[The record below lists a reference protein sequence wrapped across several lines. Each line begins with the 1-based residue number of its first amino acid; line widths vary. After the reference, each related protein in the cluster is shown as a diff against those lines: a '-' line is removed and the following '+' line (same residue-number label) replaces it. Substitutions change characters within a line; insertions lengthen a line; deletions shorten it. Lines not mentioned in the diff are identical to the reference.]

1 MWLYKGS
8 AVAIG
13 VSDRVKWARLAKAQ
27 PAEAQDAYHVAEA
40 AISHFLQELTMNDA
54 LTTDEFEA
62 LAEIGRGIKT
72 KKVSPCVAK
81 HAKHLF
87 GLKYIAY
94 ARNGRVTITD
104 KGRQALFVKFCID
117 GLRDIAADPLAMLN
131 SEVHAFLEKKGHI
144 CPRAEGGF
152 EVTQKGL
159 ESLADIDNI
168 R

>member
-1 MWLYKGS
+1 
-8 AVAIG
+8 
-13 VSDRVKWARLAKAQ
+13 
-27 PAEAQDAYHVAEA
+27 
-40 AISHFLQELTMNDA
+40 MNDA

-94 ARNGRVTITD
+94 GRNGRVAITD
-104 KGRQALFVKFCID
+104 AGRQALFVKACID
-117 GLRDIAADPLAMLN
+117 GLRDISTDPLAMLHG
-131 SEVHAFLEKKGHI
+131 EVRAFLEKKGHI
-144 CPRAEGGF
+144 APRAEGGF
-152 EVTQKGL
+152 EITQKGM